1 MEERRKG
8 EGRKEGRE
16 ESKKEAK
23 ETEHI
28 HCHSEHLRGGCITSD
43 LFFEYNIQIIKFAL
57 LRVQFNEF

>member
-16 ESKKEAK
+16 ERKKEAK

-28 HCHSEHLRGGCITSD
+28 HFHSEHLRGGCITSD